1 MVVRLDLER
10 DRSAVAEVEDSRV
23 LARPLEDALAGR
35 RQPPEE
41 RGGVLV
47 AAVLRPEEREDR
59 ELEVIRVAPQ
69 QLPDTLRLPVGQTEG
84 TVKRG
89 LGGDLRQVI
98 QCNPGCGGISPDPPS
113 LRFTREMRRPIVILS
128 VLALIWGASF
138 MLIKIADRELTPATL
153 ILGRLASAALLLAVI
168 AMVRLGARATLVE
181 VRRRWQWLIVI
192 GLVNTAL
199 PFWLLSWGEKRLD
212 SGLASIIQGAVPIF
226 NALLAFAFFRE
237 ERVVGLRLVGL
248 LIGFV
253 GVALL
258 VGAQP
263 QGKLLAALAVV
274 AMALCYAIGTLIAGR
289 YLRGT
294 PPLVVAL
301 ASTVVST
308 IAVLPAGVI
317 QAPVGMWHGETIASI
332 LVLGFV
338 GTAIAYLLF
347 FELIQRAGANYATL
361 VTYLVPPIALAYGAI
376 FLGESFGLT
385 AFAALALI
393 LVGVALATGS
403 VRLASFR
410 TARAETGE
418 VREAA

>member
-1 MVVRLDLER
+1 
-10 DRSAVAEVEDSRV
+10 
-23 LARPLEDALAGR
+23 
-35 RQPPEE
+35 
-41 RGGVLV
+41 
-47 AAVLRPEEREDR
+47 
-59 ELEVIRVAPQ
+59 
-69 QLPDTLRLPVGQTEG
+69 
-84 TVKRG
+84 
-89 LGGDLRQVI
+89 
-98 QCNPGCGGISPDPPS
+98 
-113 LRFTREMRRPIVILS
+113 MRRPLVLLT

-153 ILGRLASAALLLAVI
+153 VLGRLGSATLLLAAI
-168 AMVRLGARATLVE
+168 AIVQLDPRRTVAQFRGA
-181 VRRRWQWLIVI
+181 WQWLVVV
-192 GLVNTAL
+192 GMVNTAV
-199 PFWLLSWGEKRLD
+199 PFWLLSWGETRID

-237 ERVVGLRLVGL
+237 ERVSGLRLVGL
-248 LIGFV
+248 GIGFV

-263 QGKLLAALAVV
+263 EGRLLGALAVV

-301 ASTVVST
+301 SSTAVST

-317 QAPVGMWHGETIASI
+317 QAPAEMWHGETIAAI

-347 FELIQRAGANYATL
+347 FALIQRAGANYATL

-376 FLGESFGLT
+376 FLGESFGWT

-393 LVGVALATGS
+393 LVGVALATGA
-403 VRLASFR
+403 VRLAALR
-410 TARAETGE
+410 AGRAEARE
-418 VREAA
+418 AREAA

>member
-1 MVVRLDLER
+1 
-10 DRSAVAEVEDSRV
+10 
-23 LARPLEDALAGR
+23 
-35 RQPPEE
+35 
-41 RGGVLV
+41 
-47 AAVLRPEEREDR
+47 
-59 ELEVIRVAPQ
+59 
-69 QLPDTLRLPVGQTEG
+69 
-84 TVKRG
+84 
-89 LGGDLRQVI
+89 
-98 QCNPGCGGISPDPPS
+98 
-113 LRFTREMRRPIVILS
+113 MRRPIVLLTL
-128 VLALIWGASF
+128 LALIWGASF
-138 MLIKIADRELTPATL
+138 MLIKIADRQLTPATL
-153 ILGRLASAALLLAVI
+153 ILGRLGSAALLLAVI
-168 AMVRLGARATLVE
+168 AMVRLGPRATLAE
-181 VRRRWQWLIVI
+181 VRRKWQWLVVI
-192 GLVNTAL
+192 GLVNTAV

-237 ERVVGLRLVGL
+237 ERVGGLKLVGL

-274 AMALCYAIGTLIAGR
+274 AMALCYAIGTLLAGR

-317 QAPVGMWHGETIASI
+317 QAPTEMWHGQTIASI

-347 FELIQRAGANYATL
+347 FALIQRAGANYATL

-403 VRLASFR
+403 VRPASLR
-410 TARAETGE
+410 AGRAEA
-418 VREAA
+418 RSEAGA